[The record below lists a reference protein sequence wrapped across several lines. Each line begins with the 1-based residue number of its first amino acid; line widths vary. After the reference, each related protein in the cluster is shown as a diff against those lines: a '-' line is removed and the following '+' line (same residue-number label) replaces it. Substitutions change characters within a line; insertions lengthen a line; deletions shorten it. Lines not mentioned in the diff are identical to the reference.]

1 MKKIMIIALSIITLP
16 FAAAAYLISRVV
28 KMQDWQDVPSPAEWI
43 RAATENSEEE

>member
-16 FAAAAYLISRVV
+16 FAAAAYLIANAV

-43 RAATENSEEE
+43 RAAVENSEEE